1 VIPYLSVLSKG
12 REVNAEKCVPP
23 TFKKKILKNISQ
35 TYNKNIKIREKFFKL
50 HSFSVQGTS
59 LQVFLSLP
67 N

>member
-1 VIPYLSVLSKG
+1 MLKNVVHQHLK
-12 REVNAEKCVPP
+12 E
-23 TFKKKILKNISQ
+23 KKILKNISQ
-35 TYNKNIKIREKFFKL
+35 TYNKNIKIRENFLKL